1 MSAKWFRPVNVDI
14 NCGLRVIGQSKNS
27 FDFISDEGDGYDII
41 AGYADG
47 EKYAPDLKSFHYE
60 EWAEQLENAA
70 EWCRKRAKEKA
81 APEETEEAQ
90 KQCPTSKGS
99 HLES

>member
-1 MSAKWFRPVNVDI
+1 MNAKWIRPINVDI

-41 AGYADG
+41 GGYSDG
-47 EKYAPDLKSFHYE
+47 ENAPDLKPYHFE

-70 EWCRKRAKEKA
+70 KWCRKRAKEI
-81 APEETEEAQ
+81 APED
-90 KQCPTSKGS
+90 
-99 HLES
+99 